1 MKIRR
6 CVTWG
11 MFTITPL
18 SETLHSYPCNIL
30 IVIFFLPNFVVSCKD
45 DYCLPFALAW
55 LASWVS

>member
-6 CVTWG
+6 CVTWS

-18 SETLHSYPCNIL
+18 SETLHSYLCNIL
-30 IVIFFLPNFVVSCKD
+30 TVIFLPNFVVSCKD

-55 LASWVS
+55 LASWVP

>member
-1 MKIRR
+1 M
-6 CVTWG
+6 TWG